1 MVNDYKFTIIVDDN
15 RFFRTTTP
23 PSYTS
28 RDDDDDDDEGSKSCF
43 KSPKNRVCYSLG
55 YQYRGIR
62 YLVVR
67 VKTLMGLRVVRS
79 LKFFATKNSKKAS
92 RTVVNYWNLLKVVVI
107 DVHR

>member
-15 RFFRTTTP
+15 SFFRTTTP

-28 RDDDDDDDEGSKSCF
+28 RDDDDDDDDDDDEGTKSCF

-67 VKTLMGLRVVRS
+67 VKTRMGLRVVRS
-79 LKFFATKNSKKAS
+79 LIFLQRK
-92 RTVVNYWNLLKVVVI
+92 TV
-107 DVHR
+107 